1 MKKLELKVLLKE
13 QEERLQELEY
23 GYTKLEEY
31 IAIRKQIGELQ
42 DKGRAIER
50 KWYDENQESARNCR
64 AEIREYKELIDYKGH
79 LNPKNYCQ
87 AVQDCYNGYFRGT
100 TSYRWRQLIWV
111 SDDQK
116 YCVLKMPSHSEYTD
130 RMSGVTSSPSE
141 WVLVECSI
149 FKNERNT
156 LVYHSTPGVLL
167 KRDGGRWSKRFEQEL
182 IEIINKHENERPI

>member
-42 DKGRAIER
+42 DKDRNIER
-50 KWYDENQESARNCR
+50 KWYDENQESARSCR
-64 AEIREYKELIDYKGH
+64 AEIREYKELIAYKGQ
-79 LNPKNYCQ
+79 LNPKNYCE
-87 AVQDCYNGYFRGT
+87 AVQKCYNTYFRGT
-100 TSYRWRQLIWV
+100 TSYNFRQLTWV
-111 SDDQK
+111 SEDQK

-141 WVLVECSI
+141 WVLVECDVFQNS
-149 FKNERNT
+149 RNV
-156 LVYHSTPGVLL
+156 LVYSTTPGVLM
-167 KRDGGRWSKRFEQEL
+167 KRDGGRWSKKFEQEL
-182 IEIINKHENERPI
+182 LEIINKHENERTT